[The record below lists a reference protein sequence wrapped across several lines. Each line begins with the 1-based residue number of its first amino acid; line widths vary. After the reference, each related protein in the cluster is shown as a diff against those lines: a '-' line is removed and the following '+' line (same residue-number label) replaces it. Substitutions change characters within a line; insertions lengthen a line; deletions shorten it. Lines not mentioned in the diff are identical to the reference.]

1 MGKKRSA
8 KAAVLACIEAVQ
20 KNLYPNRTALQA
32 AVGCGTRAT
41 KVLWDMGILRK
52 NDGWLCLAENIPS
65 ITTIMNRYYSDEL
78 PVPASMPVQT
88 QLELALPETQEQKL
102 LGLIRSVASKLPE
115 GTTIQIRCNGAWQ
128 IKSDGF

>member
-1 MGKKRSA
+1 MKKRNA
-8 KAAVLACIEAVQ
+8 KASVLACLEAVQ
-20 KNLYPNRTALQA
+20 KNLYPNKAALQV

-65 ITTIMNRYYSDEL
+65 ITTIMHRYYNSDL
-78 PVPASMPVQT
+78 PVPGPTQQ
-88 QLELALPETQEQKL
+88 QLELALPVEMQEQKL
-102 LGLIRSVASKLPE
+102 LGLIRSIASKLPD

>member
-8 KAAVLACIEAVQ
+8 KAAVLACLDAVQ
-20 KNLYPNRTALQA
+20 KNLYPNRQALQV

-52 NDGWLCLAENIPS
+52 NDGWLCLAENVPS
-65 ITTIMNRYYSDEL
+65 ITTIMARYYSGSL
-78 PVPASMPVQT
+78 PVPGPAQQ
-88 QLELALPETQEQKL
+88 QLELALPVETQEQKL
-102 LGLIRSVASKLPE
+102 LGLIRSIASKLPD